1 MQPNKLISKSPC
13 KHSKYFVS
21 NFASHVSDSADLT
34 YKLVNTICSNFVA
47 PVVGLELVNNVS
59 NKSVK
64 MLFVNI
70 TNVSVNPLNPYV
82 SKTSK
87 TMSLANF

>member
-1 MQPNKLISKSPC
+1 
-13 KHSKYFVS
+13 
-21 NFASHVSDSADLT
+21 
-34 YKLVNTICSNFVA
+34 
-47 PVVGLELVNNVS
+47 
-59 NKSVK
+59 

>member
-21 NFASHVSDSADLT
+21 NFASHVSDSADPVVT

-64 MLFVNI
+64 THAI
-70 TNVSVNPLNPYV
+70 RKYH
-82 SKTSK
+82 
-87 TMSLANF
+87 